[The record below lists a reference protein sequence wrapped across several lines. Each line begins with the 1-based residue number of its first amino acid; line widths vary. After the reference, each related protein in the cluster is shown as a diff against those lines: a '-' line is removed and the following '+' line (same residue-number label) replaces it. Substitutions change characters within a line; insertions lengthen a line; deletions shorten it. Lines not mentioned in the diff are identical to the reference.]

1 MVPPVDRRSALLAI
15 VGGVIVPIQVEGQ
28 TMPPPFVLS
37 GVPSTFNFDATKFFD
52 MIRENPFP
60 GHLAQTQVDGMTYLM
75 RAWRIKHHPNTGDVR
90 WLSYLMAT
98 TFHETAYTMLPIKE
112 YGSQSYL
119 QGKPYWP
126 YIGRGYVMLT
136 WDYNYEKGAA
146 LTGEDLLNF
155 PDLAMNP
162 ELSAQITYDGMIRG
176 WFTGKA
182 FDDYFNATK
191 DDPVNARQIV
201 NGNDKDDL
209 IAGYHK
215 AFLDAIKASIAPIP

>member
-1 MVPPVDRRSALLAI
+1 
-15 VGGVIVPIQVEGQ
+15 
-28 TMPPPFVLS
+28 
-37 GVPSTFNFDATKFFD
+37 
-52 MIRENPFP
+52 
-60 GHLAQTQVDGMTYLM
+60 M

-112 YGSQSYL
+112 YGSTSYL
-119 QGKPYWP
+119 QNKPYWP

>member
-15 VGGVIVPIQVEGQ
+15 VGGVIVPINAEGQ
-28 TMPPPFVLS
+28 TVPPPFTIA
-37 GVPSTFNFDATKFFD
+37 GVPSTFTFDATKFFD

-75 RAWRIKHHPNTGDVR
+75 RAWRLKHHPNTGDTR

-98 TFHETAYTMLPIKE
+98 TFHETAYTMMPIKE

-119 QGKPYWP
+119 QSKDYWP
-126 YIGRGYVMLT
+126 YVGRGYVMLT
-136 WDYNYEKGAA
+136 WDFNYEKGGV
-146 LTGEDLLNF
+146 LTGEDLLNY

-162 ELSAQITYDGMIRG
+162 EISAQITYDGMIKG

-182 FDDYFNATK
+182 FDDYFNDTK
-191 DDPVNARQIV
+191 DDPVNARQII

-215 AFLDAIKASIAPIP
+215 AFLSAIKASITPVP

>member
-1 MVPPVDRRSALLAI
+1 MAPPVDRRNALLAI
-15 VGGVIVPIQVEGQ
+15 VGGVIVPIQAEGQ
-28 TMPPPFVLS
+28 TVPPPFTIA
-37 GVPSTFNFDATKFFD
+37 GVPSTFTFDATKFFD
-52 MIRENPFP
+52 MIRQDPFP

-75 RAWRIKHHPNTGDVR
+75 RAWRLKHHPNTGDTR

-98 TFHETAYTMLPIKE
+98 TFHETAYTMMPIKE
-112 YGSQSYL
+112 YGSASYL

-126 YIGRGYVMLT
+126 YIGRGFVMLT
-136 WDYNYEKGAA
+136 WDFNYEKGGV
-146 LTGEDLLNF
+146 LTGEDLLNY

-162 ELSAQITYDGMIRG
+162 EISAQITYDGMIKG

-191 DDPVNARQIV
+191 DDPVNARQII

-215 AFLDAIKASIAPIP
+215 AFLTAITASIIPIQ